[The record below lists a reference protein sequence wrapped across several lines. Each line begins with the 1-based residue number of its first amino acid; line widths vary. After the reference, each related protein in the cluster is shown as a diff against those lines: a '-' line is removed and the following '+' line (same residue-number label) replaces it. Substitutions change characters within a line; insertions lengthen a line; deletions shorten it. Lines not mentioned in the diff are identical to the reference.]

1 MIDEINK
8 DIENAWKEQ
17 LKKRRLT
24 ILSSGLDIFVQKGYA
39 DTKIQDIA
47 RAANMDGEA
56 VLYHFE
62 SKEKLYEELVKIG
75 KSLGQSKFKDMETE
89 PLQYFRNVAAE
100 MFKQIEKYPFFLKMV
115 LFMPQVLSNEN
126 KSEPAKKVVEYE
138 TFARFKEKIEQG
150 QLNGTIKEGDPYAL
164 LIAFMGAIHGIAM
177 LSTLYS
183 DNHFKVPLPDG
194 KWIVDIIKK

>member
-8 DIENAWKEQ
+8 DIENARQAQ

-24 ILSSGLDIFVQKGYA
+24 ILSAGLDVFVQKGYA
-39 DTKIQDIA
+39 DTKVQDIA
-47 RAANMDGEA
+47 RAANMDAQA
-56 VLYHFE
+56 VLHHFE

-75 KSLGQSKFKDMETE
+75 KSLRGTTFKDMETE

-100 MFKQIEKYPFFLKMV
+100 MFRQIEKYPFFLKMV
-115 LFMPQVLSNEN
+115 LFMPQVLSNEKN
-126 KSEPAKKVVEYE
+126 SESAGKILEIE
-138 TFARFKEKIEQG
+138 IFARFKEKIEQG

-194 KWIVDIIKK
+194 EWIVDIIKK